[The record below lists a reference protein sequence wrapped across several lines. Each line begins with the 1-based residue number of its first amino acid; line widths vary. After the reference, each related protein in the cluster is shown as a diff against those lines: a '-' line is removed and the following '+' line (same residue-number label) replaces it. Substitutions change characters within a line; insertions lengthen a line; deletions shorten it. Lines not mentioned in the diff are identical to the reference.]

1 MNFLSLRYFLKVAQC
16 LNFSRAAQKLHI
28 SQPGLSQQI
37 TLLEQNIGFKLL
49 TRTTRNVSLTKAGE
63 YLYKNLAHSF
73 ENIENVLSELQE
85 SKAIPQK
92 TIKIAT
98 VPSAA
103 SNLLPELLSNMKKE
117 FPGIEFYIKET
128 TSMQAIEMVKKKE
141 SDIALIRT
149 PVDARRILDE
159 QLNLV
164 EFSRHPLQL
173 VVSNTHRLASK
184 EVLDLSELKNES
196 FLHFDEKQSP
206 ALHQLLEQVC
216 LSAGFLPKILAIGPE
231 LLTIANLVAKGIGV
245 TVMPRDM
252 VSLLPS
258 QQIKAI
264 NLNNQSFYSSISAVW
279 DNSNKVPLITQYA
292 IEQLG
297 KISTEIHLVIRKTC

>member
-1 MNFLSLRYFLKVAQC
+1 MNLLSLRYFLEVAQC
-16 LNFSRAAQKLHI
+16 LNFSHAAENLHI

-49 TRTTRNVSLTKAGE
+49 KRTTRNVTLTEEGE
-63 YLYKNLAHSF
+63 YLYKNLVHSF
-73 ENIENVLSELQE
+73 ENIDNVLNELQE
-85 SKAIPQK
+85 LKAIPQK

-103 SNLLPELLSNMKKE
+103 SKLLPELLSNMKKK

-141 SDIALIRT
+141 CNIALIRT
-149 PVDARRILDE
+149 PVDPRKILDE

-173 VVSNTHRLASK
+173 VVSTNHRLASK
-184 EVLDLSELKNES
+184 QVLDLSELKHES

-206 ALHQLLEQVC
+206 SLYLLLEQVC
-216 LSAGFLPKILAIGPE
+216 LSAGFIPKVLAIGPE
-231 LLTIANLVAKGIGV
+231 LLTIANFIAKGIGV
-245 TVMPRDM
+245 TVMPSDM
-252 VSLLPS
+252 VNLLPS
-258 QQIKAI
+258 HQIKAI
-264 NLNNQSFYSSISAVW
+264 NLNDQNFYSSISAVW
-279 DNSNKVPLITQYA
+279 DNSNKVSLITQYA
-292 IEQLG
+292 IEQLE
-297 KISTEIHLVIRKTC
+297 KISNETHLVIRKP